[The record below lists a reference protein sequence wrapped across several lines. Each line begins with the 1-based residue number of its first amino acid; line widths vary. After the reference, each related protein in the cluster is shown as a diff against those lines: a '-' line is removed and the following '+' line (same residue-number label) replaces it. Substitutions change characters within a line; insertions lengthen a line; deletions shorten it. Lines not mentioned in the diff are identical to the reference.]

1 MHLSIRSFP
10 LALAVTLIINPLQA
24 MSQQPAQVSLMVDAA
39 GDRHPIDP
47 NVYGIQQGGLDP
59 EFAKEI
65 KLPNTRWGGDD
76 TTRYNWQVDSS
87 NDGADFYFLGGN
99 GEATPTPSAQ
109 VDTIIS
115 NLRPAG
121 TSTLI
126 TIPIIP
132 YINST
137 SQYTCSYRVSVY
149 GPQQATNP
157 YFQLPNGDQCGNG
170 VTPNGDQILDTNIYY
185 NHIDNTP
192 NIQADWINHLKGKF
206 GEGKTG
212 AHYFQLDNEPS
223 GWGNTHV
230 DVEPNGV
237 IYDTIIDLGQKYASM
252 IKHVVPNSEVM
263 GPSDFTLGGWIGD
276 QTQQNG
282 LYAGQYYLQAMK
294 KYQHENGVRL
304 IDYFDEHYYNNGT
317 DTASELAITRSLWD
331 PTFNSGTWVE
341 QFVFDGP
348 MQLIPRFKSWIQQ
361 YYPGT
366 RLAISEYGF
375 GYDGTL
381 VGALT
386 EADALGIFGRQGLD
400 FANMFT
406 VPDPKTDPVAYS
418 FRLYRNYDG
427 KGGEFGD
434 VSVQS
439 QSSDQGQLA
448 IYSAIRHEDNA
459 LTLVIINKTSGALTS
474 SVNLSHFTHPADSAE
489 FYNYSNANLT
499 QILQQTNIPVE
510 RLGDLATGF
519 TGTFP
524 ALSASVVVIRRHE

>member
-1 MHLSIRSFP
+1 MYTFRRSSAIAFAVPLFIIALQGTAQQSAPLS
-10 LALAVTLIINPLQA
+10 LI
-24 MSQQPAQVSLMVDAA
+24 VDAA
-39 GDRHPIDP
+39 VDRHPIDP

-59 EFAKEI
+59 AFAREI
-65 KLPNTRWGGDD
+65 KLPNTRWGGDN

-87 NDGADFYFLGGN
+87 NDGGDFYFLGGN
-99 GEATPTPSAQ
+99 GEATPIPGAQ

-115 NLRPAG
+115 NFRPSG

-170 VTPNGDQILDTNIYY
+170 IAPNGDQILDTNIYY
-185 NHIDNTP
+185 NHIDNDP
-192 NIQADWINHLKGKF
+192 SIQAAWIDHLKSKF
-206 GEGKTG
+206 GEGATG
-212 AHYFQLDNEPS
+212 AHYFQLDNEPY

-252 IKHVVPNSEVM
+252 IKHVAPNSKVL

-276 QTQQNG
+276 QSQQNG

-294 KYQHENGVRL
+294 KYEHENGVRL

-317 DTASELAITRSLWD
+317 DTPSELAITRSLWD
-331 PTFNSGTWVE
+331 PTFNSGTYVE
-341 QFVFDGP
+341 QYYFKAP
-348 MQLIPRFKSWIQQ
+348 MQLIPRFKEWIRQ

-366 RLAISEYGF
+366 KLAISEYGF

-400 FANMFT
+400 FANLFT

-427 KGGEFGD
+427 KGGEYGD
-434 VSVQS
+434 ISVKS

-448 IYSAIRHEDNA
+448 IYSAIRSEDRA
-459 LTLVIINKTSGALTS
+459 LTLIIINKTNGQLTS
-474 SVNLSHFTHPADSAE
+474 SVHLSNFPRPTDSAE
-489 FYNYSNANLT
+489 FYSYSNANLT
-499 QILQQTNIPVE
+499 QIVRQANIPVE
-510 RLGDLATGF
+510 KSGNVGADF
-519 TGTFP
+519 TGSFP
-524 ALSASVVVIRRHE
+524 GLSASVIVIKREE